1 MDASDVIASL
11 ALIVSIVAAL
21 ISYKAYNHTV
31 GAHDLETTLA
41 FERDKSELLSYVEQ
55 SRNLFSGARREV
67 ELAQFVLGHEPPV
80 VQQALTSY
88 QGLFT
93 DFLPKLVGAERNATS
108 LWEEIFVWRDK
119 SGRSAFAHHAPR
131 FRASLE
137 HDRVAHEMALKCAA
151 EFNSQMVR
159 AREAFSNGLLG

>member
-1 MDASDVIASL
+1 MDTSNVIASV
-11 ALIVSIVAAL
+11 ALIVSTVAAL

-31 GAHDLETTLA
+31 GAHELETTLA
-41 FERDKSELLSYVEQ
+41 FERDKSELLSYVEK
-55 SRNLFSGARREV
+55 SRSLFSDARREV
-67 ELAQFVLGHEPPV
+67 ERAQFVLSHEPPA

-93 DFLPKLVGAERNATS
+93 DFLPRLTGAERNATS
-108 LWEEIFVWRDK
+108 LWEEIFEWRDK
-119 SGRSAFAHHAPR
+119 SGRSAFAQHAPR

-151 EFNSQMVR
+151 EFNGQMVR

>member
-1 MDASDVIASL
+1 MEASNVIASL
-11 ALIVSIVAAL
+11 ALIVSVVAAL
-21 ISYKAYNHTV
+21 ISYKAYNHAV
-31 GAHDLETTLA
+31 GVHDLETTLV

-67 ELAQFVLGHEPPV
+67 ELAQFVLGHEPPT
-80 VQQALTSY
+80 VQQALISY

-108 LWEEIFVWRDK
+108 LWEEIFEWRDK
-119 SGRSAFAHHAPR
+119 SGRSAFAHHGPR

-159 AREAFSNGLLG
+159 AREAFLNGLLG

>member
-55 SRNLFSGARREV
+55 SRNLFSGARREA

-93 DFLPKLVGAERNATS
+93 DLLPKLVGAERNATS
-108 LWEEIFVWRDK
+108 LWEEIFEWRDK

-131 FRASLE
+131 YRASLE
-137 HDRVAHEMALKCAA
+137 HDRVAHEMALKCVA
-151 EFNSQMVR
+151 EFNSQMIR
-159 AREAFSNGLLG
+159 AREAFASRRLG

>member
-1 MDASDVIASL
+1 MDASAIIASL

-21 ISYKAYNHTV
+21 ISYKAYNHV
-31 GAHDLETTLA
+31 AGAHDFDTTLA

-55 SRNLFSGARREV
+55 SRNLFSDARREV
-67 ELAQFVLGHEPPV
+67 ELARFVLGHEPPV

-93 DFLPKLVGAERNATS
+93 DFLPMLVAAERNATS
-108 LWEEIFVWRDK
+108 LWEEVFEWRDK

-151 EFNSQMVR
+151 KFNSQMVR